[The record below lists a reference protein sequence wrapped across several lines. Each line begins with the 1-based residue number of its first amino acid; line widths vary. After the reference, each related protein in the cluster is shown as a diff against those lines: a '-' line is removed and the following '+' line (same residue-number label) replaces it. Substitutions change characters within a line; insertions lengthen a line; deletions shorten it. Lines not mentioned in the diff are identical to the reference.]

1 MKKYK
6 YIYAFILICIF
17 CAGFDSISKNADE
30 WIQLF
35 NGRDLSGWNVFLGP
49 KFDESGNKS
58 NEKPFGLNNDPAHV
72 FSVVDMD
79 GEKAIRVSGEI
90 FGAIT
95 TKKEYENYHL
105 QLLFKWGEL
114 TWGPKKNKKKDS
126 GLLYH
131 AVGQQGSADG
141 GYWMRS
147 QEFQIEEPNCGDY
160 WGVAGAME
168 DIPADKK
175 NDTEYVYNPAGQ
187 WYTFRED
194 NKNGRHCIKQGD
206 AENPSGQWNTLDL
219 YVHGDTSVHVI
230 NGKCMM
236 VLYHSKQLENGKSI
250 PLVKGRLQLQS
261 EGAEVFYKQIKIKS
275 LNRIPKEWLNAQ

>member
-17 CAGFDSISKNADE
+17 CAGFNSISRNADE

-114 TWGPKKNKKKDS
+114 TWGPKKIKRKTVAYYIMQLVSKVLQMAVTGCVPRNFRSRKRIAVIIGELPAPWKTFQQTKKMILNMFIIRQANGILSEKT
-126 GLLYH
+126 
-131 AVGQQGSADG
+131 
-141 GYWMRS
+141 
-147 QEFQIEEPNCGDY
+147 IKP
-160 WGVAGAME
+160 E
-168 DIPADKK
+168 DIA
-175 NDTEYVYNPAGQ
+175 
-187 WYTFRED
+187 
-194 NKNGRHCIKQGD
+194 
-206 AENPSGQWNTLDL
+206 
-219 YVHGDTSVHVI
+219 
-230 NGKCMM
+230 
-236 VLYHSKQLENGKSI
+236 
-250 PLVKGRLQLQS
+250 
-261 EGAEVFYKQIKIKS
+261 
-275 LNRIPKEWLNAQ
+275 